1 MESECKVLLD
11 ATVHS
16 VRRETIRVNPSSK
29 QTTSLLVFI
38 LCLAAAASVVLV
50 FHRHAKGHGQDEDS
64 FGLRHTLRQ
73 IANVRAAIHLV
84 GHYNS
89 AVNSSA
95 EWKDKVDQSHYQGGL
110 ELKNNQIVIP
120 QNGLYF
126 VYSQASFRVNCSS
139 SDADDASLQPIVHV
153 SHTVKRRSKSLGNK
167 DLTILHS
174 IRSVCQMKASS
185 NPDEEG
191 NWFSSVY
198 MGAVFNLMKGDR
210 LRTVMGE
217 KMLQGLEDETGKTF
231 FGVFAL

>member
-1 MESECKVLLD
+1 M
-11 ATVHS
+11 
-16 VRRETIRVNPSSK
+16 
-29 QTTSLLVFI
+29 
-38 LCLAAAASVVLV
+38 
-50 FHRHAKGHGQDEDS
+50 
-64 FGLRHTLRQ
+64 
-73 IANVRAAIHLV
+73 
-84 GHYNS
+84 
-89 AVNSSA
+89 NSSA